1 MNYFEKFSKKPF
13 VIAEIGSNFDQDFNK
28 LKELIVQSKKAGAN
42 AVKLQVFDSSILYPN
57 KKSKTYKIF
66 KSMEFDKSWYVK
78 TQKFCKKNSITLFAS
93 SFDKYS
99 TKFLID
105 KKTNIIKFASSEAN
119 KISDIIFAAKFN
131 QPIIFSTGMS
141 EFRDI
146 VDVVDIFKR
155 LKNENLCLM
164 HCSALYPPKLNE
176 LNLLSIAKL
185 KNIFNVPIGFS
196 DHTTGSLA
204 ACIAVS
210 LGATI
215 FEKHITL
222 DKSSNGPDHFYA
234 TEPHEFKKYVNDI
247 KKTFKMMGEAS
258 FEVPHRVRT
267 QTRRSSLFWK
277 KNLKKKT
284 IIEKNHIIEKKNSFL
299 GVPTFYQRHLLGQI
313 LQQNVK
319 SNSPINFSQFKIK

>member
-1 MNYFEKFSKKPF
+1 
-13 VIAEIGSNFDQDFNK
+13 
-28 LKELIVQSKKAGAN
+28 
-42 AVKLQVFDSSILYPN
+42 
-57 KKSKTYKIF
+57 
-66 KSMEFDKSWYVK
+66 
-78 TQKFCKKNSITLFAS
+78 
-93 SFDKYS
+93 
-99 TKFLID
+99 
-105 KKTNIIKFASSEAN
+105 
-119 KISDIIFAAKFN
+119 
-131 QPIIFSTGMS
+131 MS

-185 KNIFNVPIGFS
+185 KKIFNVPIGFS

-204 ACIAVS
+204 ACIAAS

-258 FEVPHRVRT
+258 FEVPHRVKT

-277 KNLKKKT
+277 KN
-284 IIEKNHIIEKKNSFL
+284 
-299 GVPTFYQRHLLGQI
+299 
-313 LQQNVK
+313 
-319 SNSPINFSQFKIK
+319 